1 MGSSDSIAA
10 DEGALVGGL
19 MPGGGSVVAA
29 ILVVVMSIRRTAEH
43 PSAQRAMPFLITAGM
58 RRANILVPQ
67 VFLYKSEPYCRCF
80 LVDNSHGSEIVLK
93 SDSKKLQPKTSVE
106 KPTKTSDKGQIQANS
121 GKKSPYPSN
130 LLKSL
135 IK

>member
-10 DEGALVGGL
+10 EDGASVGGL
-19 MPGGGSVVAA
+19 LPGGGSVVAA
-29 ILVVVMSIRRTAEH
+29 MLVVVISIRRKAEH
-43 PSAQRAMPFLITAGM
+43 PRAQRVMPCRIMAGM
-58 RRANILVPQ
+58 HRASILVPQ
-67 VFLYKSEPYCRCF
+67 VFLYKGEPYCRCF